1 MDLKHLTF
9 RPKRC
14 LVEMGYGRSVLEL
27 GKSVG
32 VHSRHD
38 LVS

>member
-14 LVEMGYGRSVLEL
+14 LEMGYGRSVLEL

-32 VHSRHD
+32 VHSRDD
-38 LVS
+38 LDS